1 MIEKEREDKIMF
13 NSYNESN
20 GGGHVMS
27 SASSINTGESPKF
40 ITTSISSLEDA
51 DRFVRERISSDGSRF
66 ACYLGEDIIINNTI
80 WQVVG
85 IDTELYKGDIPL
97 TQHHITLVPKTII
110 GVSPICSN
118 NYICNGYANSDM
130 MFAKTIPNVE
140 TLLESVLGEHLL
152 TRRVKLTNVVGCE
165 YANAKSVGTGYYSVK
180 ANLMCQM
187 QVFGTIDGNYGN
199 VYDMGEDCA
208 QLPGFATGKVSKAIN
223 NWYWLRDVYGY
234 DGSTYYF
241 TSVDSD
247 GSLYAHDVDGCIGV
261 RPLIT
266 IG

>member
-1 MIEKEREDKIMF
+1 VIDRKGRI
-13 NSYNESN
+13 
-20 GGGHVMS
+20 
-27 SASSINTGESPKF
+27 KF
-40 ITTSISSLEDA
+40 MLSTIRSLEDA
-51 DRFVRERISSDGSRF
+51 NRFVSERISSDGSKF
-66 ACYLGEDIIINNTI
+66 ACHLGEDIIINNTI

-97 TQHHITLVPKTII
+97 TQHHISLVPKTII

-130 MFAKTIPNVE
+130 MFAKAIPNVE
-140 TLLESVLGEHLL
+140 TLLESVLGKHLL
-152 TRRVKLTNVVGCE
+152 TRRVKLTNVTKGE
-165 YANAKSVGTGYYSVK
+165 YAKSVGTGYYSVK

-187 QVFGTIDGNYGN
+187 QVFGTVDGNYGN
-199 VYDMGEDCA
+199 VYDIGDDCA

-234 DGSTYYF
+234 DDSTYYF
-241 TSVDSD
+241 SSVDSD
-247 GSLYAHDVDGCIGV
+247 GYLYPHDVDGYIGV